1 MRTISRMDL
10 TTTVSKDRLLE
21 VLRSNRTQHKK
32 IVEEAHAGYI
42 KAAIAQLTEKLESL
56 KAGER
61 VNLIFALTTP
71 QDHTDAY
78 DNTIQMVEWH
88 TGEEISLTAE
98 EFANFVRDDWEWTQ
112 GFIHSNRPYSMAA
125 VEYAKGKNIS

>member
-10 TTTVSKDRLLE
+10 TTTVSKNRLLE
-21 VLRSNRTQHKK
+21 VLKSNREQHKK
-32 IVEEAHAGYI
+32 IVEEAHDGYI

-112 GFIHSNRPYSMAA
+112 GFVHSNKMYSSAA
-125 VEYAKGKNIS
+125 VAYGKSKNIT